1 MCRKHWS
8 VYQDHLKYICN
19 DIVNPFR
26 VKILR
31 YAERVIE
38 MHDLARYLP
47 PPSIKGVRAE
57 EDNWTVSNQEL
68 TVS

>member
-1 MCRKHWS
+1 MWRRHLS
-8 VYQDHLKYICN
+8 VYQTNLKYICN
-19 DIVNPFR
+19 DIVNSFR

-57 EDNWTVSNQEL
+57 EAN
-68 TVS
+68 